1 VRISG
6 WRLIAEAAA
15 VFAAVL
21 AFLLM
26 MSPAAPFTREL
37 GVCESGAVR
46 DVLAGH
52 IILPRF
58 LPGPIVHVPPLYWWC
73 AALCVRFLGWSEIAL
88 RLPALI
94 PTAVTSAIVFG
105 WGSSII
111 NRRTGLWA
119 AITLTLC
126 HFTIDA
132 ARQPRMDALLATFVT
147 GAIVCLERA
156 VFRPDAV
163 APIDLLSIQE
173 LRAIFFVPPGLS
185 LHRHM
190 LAPTDNRRGPH
201 GATIWFALAA
211 LLIGLGILSKGILG
225 IALPGLALALYLIVS
240 RRFAEMFRLGLIAS
254 FTAGLAIG
262 LAWYLAGYVIDGRQ
276 FLQWQLSMNLWHRF
290 MPVEAGGAG
299 YCAHP
304 FWYFVPVTLAGFIPW
319 CGYLPA
325 AAVVLWRQRRVLN
338 EPALFALCWF
348 AAIFLFFSASS
359 GKCLIYILPVFPP
372 LALILG
378 STIDA
383 IQREAEAKAVDDM
396 YAPADTPDRLT
407 ASIFVIGTRA
417 IVAGAALITL
427 AGLGIALLGVPHH
440 LPLTLHPTDQRFLEI
455 FSELAAHHAI
465 SLYLWLVA
473 MIAAIVVT
481 GAGLL
486 DHRPELQAVGVG
498 LIAAAASLFWFGVM
512 NPALAERETLRGFAQ
527 AITARVPP
535 GSVVGHIGLGD
546 CDLDFYSPQALPKIF
561 RFRCDES
568 DSLPRYIVLR
578 EDAYTAM
585 TSAQRACLKP
595 ILTSA
600 PVDSQGLRL
609 LVERT
614 N

>member
-1 VRISG
+1 MRTRG
-6 WRLIAEAAA
+6 WRLIAEAVAVLAA
-15 VFAAVL
+15 AL

-58 LPGPIVHVPPLYWWC
+58 LPGPIVHVPPLYWWS
-73 AALCVRFLGWSEIAL
+73 AALCVRLLKWSELAL

-94 PTAVTSAIVFG
+94 PTALTTMIVFA
-105 WGSSII
+105 WGSATI

-119 AITLTLC
+119 AAALTLC
-126 HFTIDA
+126 HFSIDA

-147 GAIVCLERA
+147 AAIVCLERA
-156 VFRPDAV
+156 LFRPDSV
-163 APIDLLSIQE
+163 APIDSLSIQE
-173 LRAIFFVPPGLS
+173 LRAVFFVPPGLA

-190 LAPTDNRRGPH
+190 QAPEDNQRGPYT
-201 GATIWFALAA
+201 ATLWFVLAA

-225 IALPGLALALYLIVS
+225 IALPGLAVGLYLI
-240 RRFAEMFRLGLIAS
+240 AEGRLADLFRPGLVAS

-262 LAWYLAGYVIDGRQ
+262 LAWYIAGYAIDGRQ

-290 MPVEAGGAG
+290 MPVQAGGAG

-319 CGYLPA
+319 SGYLPA
-325 AAVVLWRQRRVLN
+325 AAITLWRRWRSVTI
-338 EPALFALCWF
+338 PIFFALCWF
-348 AAIFLFFSASS
+348 TAIFVFFSASS

-372 LALILG
+372 LALVLG
-378 STIDA
+378 STIDS
-383 IQREAEAKAVDDM
+383 IRREADAKAVDDL

-407 ASIFVIGTRA
+407 STAFTIGTIAIVLGAASIA
-417 IVAGAALITL
+417 CAGFAVVLF
-427 AGLGIALLGVPHH
+427 GLPAH
-440 LPLTLHPTDQRFLEI
+440 LPITLHPTDQRFLEI
-455 FSELAAHHAI
+455 FTALAGHHAI
-465 SLYLWLVA
+465 SIYLWLVA
-473 MIAAIVVT
+473 MVAAVTIAI
-481 GAGLL
+481 AGLL
-486 DHRPELQAVGVG
+486 DHRPELQAIGVALVATAG
-498 LIAAAASLFWFGVM
+498 SLFWFGVM

-527 AITARVPP
+527 AVAARVPP
-535 GSVVGHIGLGD
+535 GTVVGHIGLGD
-546 CDLDFYSPQALPKIF
+546 CDLDFYSPQPLPKIF
-561 RFRCDES
+561 RFRCGGA

-578 EDAYTAM
+578 AETYAEM
-585 TSAQRACLKP
+585 TPAQHACLKP

-600 PVDSQGLRL
+600 SVDSQGPRL
-609 LVERT
+609 LIERT

>member
-1 VRISG
+1 MRISG
-6 WRLIAEAAA
+6 WRLVAEAAA
-15 VFAAVL
+15 VFAAAL

-58 LPGPIVHVPPLYWWC
+58 LPGPIVHVPPLYWWG
-73 AALCVRFLGWSEIAL
+73 AALCVRVFGWSEIAL
-88 RLPALI
+88 RLPSMV
-94 PTAVTSAIVFG
+94 PTAITTAIVFA
-105 WGSSII
+105 WGSAII
-111 NRRTGLWA
+111 NRRAGLWA
-119 AITLTLC
+119 AVALTLC

-132 ARQPRMDALLATFVT
+132 ARQPRMDAILSTFVT
-147 GAIVCLERA
+147 AAIVCLERGL
-156 VFRPDAV
+156 FDPDPI

-190 LAPTDNRRGPH
+190 LAPEDNRRGPS
-201 GATIWFALAA
+201 ASRVWFSLAA

-225 IALPGLALALYLIVS
+225 IALPGLAAGLYLIFS
-240 RRFAEMFRLGLIAS
+240 GRTQEGFRPALVLS

-262 LAWYLAGYVIDGRQ
+262 LAWYVAGYVIDGRQ

-325 AAVVLWRQRRVLN
+325 TAVVLWRRRH
-338 EPALFALCWF
+338 ALAKPIAFALCWF

-378 STIDA
+378 ITIDS
-383 IQREAEAKAVDDM
+383 IQREAESKTVDDL
-396 YAPADTPDRLT
+396 YAPADTPDRPTALT
-407 ASIFVIGTRA
+407 FATGTDVIL
-417 IVAGAALITL
+417 AGAALITL
-427 AGLGIALLGVPHH
+427 AGIGVALLGLPNH
-440 LPLTLHPTDQRFLEI
+440 LPTTIHPTDRRFLEI
-455 FSELAAHHAI
+455 LAELAATHAI
-465 SLYLWLVA
+465 SLYLWLLV
-473 MIAAIVVT
+473 MVAAILVT
-481 GAGLL
+481 GAGLFE
-486 DHRPELQAVGVG
+486 HHPELQAIGVG
-498 LIAAAASLFWFGVM
+498 LIAAAGSLFWFGVM
-512 NPALAERETLRGFAQ
+512 NPALAEQETLRGFAE
-527 AITARVPP
+527 AVTSRVPP
-535 GSVVGHIGLGD
+535 GSIVGHIGLGD
-546 CDLDFYSPQALPKIF
+546 CDLDFYSPQPLPKIF

-568 DSLPRYIVLR
+568 GSLPRFIVLR
-578 EDAYTAM
+578 EDAFDDM

-600 PVDSQGLRL
+600 RVDSQGPRL